1 MRLQAVA
8 LTTLLSGYTPTL
20 LAHPGPHAG
29 FADSSALMHVLS
41 HAWAVPGAFLLIG
54 MLFVA
59 LKYLPRIK

>member
-29 FADSSALMHVLS
+29 FENSGSLMHVLS

-54 MLFVA
+54 ILFLA
-59 LKYLPRIK
+59 LKCLPRIK